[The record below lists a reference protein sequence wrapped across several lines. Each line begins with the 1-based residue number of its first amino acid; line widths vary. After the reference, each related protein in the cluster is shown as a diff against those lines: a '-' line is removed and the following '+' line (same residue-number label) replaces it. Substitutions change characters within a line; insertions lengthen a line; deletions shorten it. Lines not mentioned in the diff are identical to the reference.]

1 MIAPRKFRTHE
12 ARKKAR
18 VRAAVRV
25 GVYALLFAC
34 LVTLLVVVLRGDTFR
49 VSDITVDGVERLSA
63 EEIVGRVRAG
73 MDKRVLGF
81 IPGDST
87 LVLDVGEVM
96 DDLRGAF
103 PRIEQVS
110 VTRTGLRGVSISVR
124 ERQPQALWCGDVVP
138 PSFEQ
143 ASSSEFGLCYL
154 MDRASFMYAEREEG
168 VDLLD
173 RYYGSLEKADP
184 IGQYLLSE
192 QEFVELG
199 ILRRKLKEHDLEVG
213 SLLLVDE
220 RDMELYLAQRPV
232 RVIVPRSLPTDT
244 VVDRLVAAVTS
255 DAFDETRPVE
265 YVDMRFETR
274 VYVKYVDRSVKDGT
288 QVGATS
294 TEQWSVDEPVSN
306 DPVEE
311 VERREEVPVDTA
323 SDLENGDR

>member
-25 GVYALLFAC
+25 GVYVFLSSC
-34 LVTLLVVVLRGDTFR
+34 LVTILVVVLRGDTFR
-49 VSDITVDGVERLSA
+49 VSDIVVDGVERLSA
-63 EEIVGRVRAG
+63 EEIVERVRAG
-73 MDKRVLGF
+73 MDHQVLGF

-110 VTRTGLRGVSISVR
+110 VARTGLRGISVNVR

-143 ASSSEFGLCYL
+143 VSSNEFGLCYL
-154 MDRASFMYAEREEG
+154 MDRSAFMYAEREEG
-168 VDLLD
+168 LDSLD

-199 ILRRKLKEHDLEVG
+199 ALRRKLKESDLEVG

-274 VYVKYVDRSVKDGT
+274 VYVKYVDPLIEDGA
-288 QVGATS
+288 QIDATS
-294 TEQWSVDEPVSN
+294 TEPSINESVPDGVAEDAEGREGVSA
-306 DPVEE
+306 
-311 VERREEVPVDTA
+311 DTA
-323 SDLENGDR
+323 PDLEE